1 MLIQLKLL
9 KRKAAVSERKLALN
23 EIRFLQEALSSDV
36 KKANIRLREGEYQFT
51 LAKTIAELQLDLTF
65 PDVKDTIRRVSG
77 DKEMEDVQIV
87 RKIQTILKKM
97 EKSNVVRILPKKK
110 PWELQRY
117 MLLSF
122 KFQDAENNTVVLAT
136 EQQLKQSQDLLQS
149 AIKQQG
155 TSLNARTLGRAKI
168 VALATTLLASYS
180 AILWSLN
187 QPSIST
193 VVFIPA
199 FCAAA
204 VIAVALGR
212 ALGK

>member
-1 MLIQLKLL
+1 MSQ
-9 KRKAAVSERKLALN
+9 RQFTAN
-23 EIRFLQEALSSDV
+23 EIKSLQEALGSDL

-51 LAKTIAELQLDLTF
+51 LAKAIAELQLDLTF
-65 PDVKDTIRRVSG
+65 PDVKETIRKMSG
-77 DKEMEDVQIV
+77 DKEAGDIQVI

-117 MLLSF
+117 MLTSF
-122 KFQDAENNTVVLAT
+122 RFQDAENNIVILAA
-136 EQQLKQSQDLLQS
+136 EQQTKQSEELLQS

-155 TSLNARTLGRAKI
+155 ASLNARNLSLAKVI
-168 VALATTLLASYS
+168 GLALALIASY
-180 AILWSLN
+180 ITVLWSLI
-187 QPSIST
+187 QPAISS

-204 VIAVALGR
+204 VTAI
-212 ALGK
+212 ALGKALER

>member
-1 MLIQLKLL
+1 MSQ
-9 KRKAAVSERKLALN
+9 RQFTAN
-23 EIRFLQEALSSDV
+23 EIKSLQEALGSDL

-51 LAKTIAELQLDLTF
+51 LAKAIAELQLDLTF
-65 PDVKDTIRRVSG
+65 PDVKETIRKMSG
-77 DKEMEDVQIV
+77 DKEAGDIQVI

-117 MLLSF
+117 MLTSF
-122 KFQDAENNTVVLAT
+122 RFQDAENNIVILAA
-136 EQQLKQSQDLLQS
+136 EQQTKQSEELLQS

-155 TSLNARTLGRAKI
+155 ASLNARNLSLAKVI
-168 VALATTLLASYS
+168 ALALALIASY
-180 AILWSLN
+180 ITVLWSLI
-187 QPSIST
+187 QPAISS

-204 VIAVALGR
+204 VTAI
-212 ALGK
+212 ALGKALER

>member
-1 MLIQLKLL
+1 
-9 KRKAAVSERKLALN
+9 VSQRQFTAN
-23 EIRFLQEALSSDV
+23 EIKSLQEALGSDL

-51 LAKTIAELQLDLTF
+51 LAKAIAELQLDLTF
-65 PDVKDTIRRVSG
+65 PDVKETIRKMSG
-77 DKEMEDVQIV
+77 DKEAGDIQVI

-117 MLLSF
+117 MLTSF
-122 KFQDAENNTVVLAT
+122 RFQDAENNIVILAL
-136 EQQLKQSQDLLQS
+136 EQQTKQSEELLQS

-155 TSLNARTLGRAKI
+155 ASLNARNLSLAKVI
-168 VALATTLLASYS
+168 ALALALIASY
-180 AILWSLN
+180 ITVLWSLI
-187 QPSIST
+187 QPAISS

-204 VIAVALGR
+204 VTAI
-212 ALGK
+212 ALGKALER

>member
-1 MLIQLKLL
+1 MSQ
-9 KRKAAVSERKLALN
+9 RQFTAN
-23 EIRFLQEALSSDV
+23 EIKSLQEALGSDL

-51 LAKTIAELQLDLTF
+51 LAKAIAELQLDLTF
-65 PDVKDTIRRVSG
+65 PDVKETIRKMSG
-77 DKEMEDVQIV
+77 DKEAGDIQVI

-117 MLLSF
+117 MLTSF
-122 KFQDAENNTVVLAT
+122 RFQDAENNIVILAA
-136 EQQLKQSQDLLQS
+136 EQQTKQSEELLQS

-155 TSLNARTLGRAKI
+155 ASLNARNLSLAKVITL
-168 VALATTLLASYS
+168 ALALIASY
-180 AILWSLN
+180 ITVLWSLI
-187 QPSIST
+187 QPAISS

-204 VIAVALGR
+204 VTAI
-212 ALGK
+212 ALGKALER

>member
-1 MLIQLKLL
+1 MSQ
-9 KRKAAVSERKLALN
+9 RKFTAN
-23 EIRFLQEALSSDV
+23 EIKSLQEALGSDL

-51 LAKTIAELQLDLTF
+51 LAKAIAELQLDLTF
-65 PDVKDTIRRVSG
+65 PDVKETIRKMSG
-77 DKEMEDVQIV
+77 DKEAGDIQVI

-117 MLLSF
+117 MLTSF
-122 KFQDAENNTVVLAT
+122 RFQDAENNIVILAA
-136 EQQLKQSQDLLQS
+136 EQQTKQSEELLQS

-155 TSLNARTLGRAKI
+155 ASLNARNLSLAKVI
-168 VALATTLLASYS
+168 ALALALIASY
-180 AILWSLN
+180 ITVLWSLI
-187 QPSIST
+187 QPAISS

-204 VIAVALGR
+204 VTAI
-212 ALGK
+212 ALGKALER

>member
-1 MLIQLKLL
+1 
-9 KRKAAVSERKLALN
+9 VSQRQFTAN
-23 EIRFLQEALSSDV
+23 EIKSLQEALGSDL

-51 LAKTIAELQLDLTF
+51 LAKAIAELQLDLTF
-65 PDVKDTIRRVSG
+65 PDVKETIRKMSG
-77 DKEMEDVQIV
+77 DKEAGDIQVI

-117 MLLSF
+117 MLTSF
-122 KFQDAENNTVVLAT
+122 RFQDAENNIVILAA
-136 EQQLKQSQDLLQS
+136 EQQTKQSEELLQS

-155 TSLNARTLGRAKI
+155 ASLNARNLSLAKVI
-168 VALATTLLASYS
+168 GLALALIASY
-180 AILWSLN
+180 ITVLWSLI
-187 QPSIST
+187 QPAISS

-204 VIAVALGR
+204 VTAI
-212 ALGK
+212 ALGKALER

>member
-1 MLIQLKLL
+1 MSQ
-9 KRKAAVSERKLALN
+9 RQFTAN
-23 EIRFLQEALSSDV
+23 EIKSLQEALGSDL

-51 LAKTIAELQLDLTF
+51 LAKAIAELQLDLTF
-65 PDVKDTIRRVSG
+65 PDVKETIRKMSG
-77 DKEMEDVQIV
+77 DKEAGDIQVI

-117 MLLSF
+117 MLTSF
-122 KFQDAENNTVVLAT
+122 RFQDAENNIVILAAEHQT
-136 EQQLKQSQDLLQS
+136 KQSEELLQS

-155 TSLNARTLGRAKI
+155 ASLNARNLSLAKVI
-168 VALATTLLASYS
+168 ALALALIASY
-180 AILWSLN
+180 ITVLWSLI
-187 QPSIST
+187 QPAISS

-204 VIAVALGR
+204 VTAI
-212 ALGK
+212 ALGKALER

>member
-1 MLIQLKLL
+1 VSQ
-9 KRKAAVSERKLALN
+9 RKFTAN
-23 EIRFLQEALSSDV
+23 EIKSLQEALGSDL

-51 LAKTIAELQLDLTF
+51 LAKAIAELQLDLTF
-65 PDVKDTIRRVSG
+65 PDVKETIRKMSG
-77 DKEMEDVQIV
+77 EKEAGDIQVI

-117 MLLSF
+117 MLTSF
-122 KFQDAENNTVVLAT
+122 RFQDAENNIVILAAEHQT
-136 EQQLKQSQDLLQS
+136 KQSEELLQS

-155 TSLNARTLGRAKI
+155 ASLNARNLSLAKVI
-168 VALATTLLASYS
+168 ALALALIASY
-180 AILWSLN
+180 ITVLWSLI
-187 QPSIST
+187 QPAISS

-204 VIAVALGR
+204 VTAI
-212 ALGK
+212 ALGKALER

>member
-1 MLIQLKLL
+1 MSQ
-9 KRKAAVSERKLALN
+9 RQFTAN
-23 EIRFLQEALSSDV
+23 EIKSLQEALGSDL

-51 LAKTIAELQLDLTF
+51 LAKAIAELQLDLTF
-65 PDVKDTIRRVSG
+65 PDVKETIRKMSG
-77 DKEMEDVQIV
+77 EKEAGDIQVI

-117 MLLSF
+117 MLTSF
-122 KFQDAENNTVVLAT
+122 RFQDAENNIVILAAEHQT
-136 EQQLKQSQDLLQS
+136 KQSEELLQS

-155 TSLNARTLGRAKI
+155 ASLNARNLSLAKVI
-168 VALATTLLASYS
+168 ALALALIASY
-180 AILWSLN
+180 ITVLWSLI
-187 QPSIST
+187 QPAISS

-204 VIAVALGR
+204 VTAI
-212 ALGK
+212 ALGKALER

>member
-1 MLIQLKLL
+1 
-9 KRKAAVSERKLALN
+9 VSQRQFTAN
-23 EIRFLQEALSSDV
+23 EIKSLQEALGSDL

-51 LAKTIAELQLDLTF
+51 LAKAIAELQLDLTF
-65 PDVKDTIRRVSG
+65 PDVKETIRKMSG
-77 DKEMEDVQIV
+77 DKEAGDIQVI

-117 MLLSF
+117 MLTSF
-122 KFQDAENNTVVLAT
+122 RFQDAENNIVILAA
-136 EQQLKQSQDLLQS
+136 EQQTKQSEELLQS

-155 TSLNARTLGRAKI
+155 ASLNARNLSLAKVI
-168 VALATTLLASYS
+168 ALALALIASY
-180 AILWSLN
+180 ITVLWSLI
-187 QPSIST
+187 QPAISS

-204 VIAVALGR
+204 VTAI
-212 ALGK
+212 ALGKALER

>member
-1 MLIQLKLL
+1 
-9 KRKAAVSERKLALN
+9 VSQRQFTAN
-23 EIRFLQEALSSDV
+23 EIKSLQEALGSDL

-51 LAKTIAELQLDLTF
+51 LAKAIAELQLDLTF
-65 PDVKDTIRRVSG
+65 PDVKETIRKMSG
-77 DKEMEDVQIV
+77 DKEAGDIQVI

-117 MLLSF
+117 MLTSF
-122 KFQDAENNTVVLAT
+122 RFQDAENNIVILAAEHQT
-136 EQQLKQSQDLLQS
+136 KQSEELLQS

-155 TSLNARTLGRAKI
+155 ASLNARNLSLAKVI
-168 VALATTLLASYS
+168 ALALALIASY
-180 AILWSLN
+180 ITVLWSLI
-187 QPSIST
+187 QPAISS

-204 VIAVALGR
+204 VTAI
-212 ALGK
+212 ALGKALER